1 MFRGSLDPLN
11 PLYLN
16 TEYGVVFVKNIKWS
30 SLFIA
35 LLYIAAGVYLFMYPQ
50 TDPDVIC
57 EVLGIGCVA
66 MGVILIVFYFLMDVR
81 AALFRN
87 DFVEGIV
94 MILVGGLVFYQ
105 MQAVEPLVPF
115 ILAVVIAG
123 SGVKKLQD
131 GIDAGRIGYSH
142 TWTYLIMAVIS
153 IAMAALIMFQIKIP
167 YLSENQLIGIGL
179 AYSGITDLFS
189 AVYLSGKIRRF
200 LKELDAP
207 EPEEPEVI
215 APEAVKKPEPVK
227 PEPVRQEPVIE
238 FHPEPEPSF
247 EEIAEPDHSTMNII
261 TLGDDYDQPAVKKE
275 EPQPAAEPAE
285 AEAPA
290 EPAEEAQP
298 ETPAE
303 EPKA

>member
-1 MFRGSLDPLN
+1 M
-11 PLYLN
+11 
-16 TEYGVVFVKNIKWS
+16 KNIKWS

-215 APEAVKKPEPVK
+215 APEAVRKPEPVK
-227 PEPVRQEPVIE
+227 
-238 FHPEPEPSF
+238 PEPSF